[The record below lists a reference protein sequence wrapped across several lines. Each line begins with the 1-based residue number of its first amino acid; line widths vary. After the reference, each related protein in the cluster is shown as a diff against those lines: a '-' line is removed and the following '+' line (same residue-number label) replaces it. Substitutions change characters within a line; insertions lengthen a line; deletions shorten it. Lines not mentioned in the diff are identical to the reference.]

1 MLFVLFQFNF
11 VGKLL
16 GPKGN
21 SLKRLQEDTMTKM
34 AILGRGSMRD
44 KHKVSYSNVHICAV
58 ICSGLQLL
66 SRNLTRFKKLAN
78 GR

>member
-1 MLFVLFQFNF
+1 MYTNIIVKICFVCFQFNF

-21 SLKRLQEDTMTKM
+21 SLKRLQEDTITKM

-44 KHKVSYSNVHICAV
+44 RNKVIA
-58 ICSGLQLL
+58 LL
-66 SRNLTRFKKLAN
+66 FLRS
-78 GR
+78 

>member
-1 MLFVLFQFNF
+1 MYKSLTLLVCFQFNF

-21 SLKRLQEDTMTKM
+21 SLKRLQEDTITKM

-44 KHKVSYSNVHICAV
+44 RNKV
-58 ICSGLQLL
+58 
-66 SRNLTRFKKLAN
+66 T
-78 GR
+78 